1 MKVCMF
7 VYKSFKND
15 ARIEKEAKSLLAA
28 GYSVTVVGV
37 LDKTTKPY
45 EEKDGIRIIRVTQY
59 PIHLR
64 IRRTLRSSWLSFKET
79 VRESSF
85 ADVIKPIW
93 HTLHPQPADDIKLDT
108 ENLQGNDKPIA
119 AAKPSQKIQA
129 QKPDTKT
136 EVNKTLKRRLLPFYK
151 HLLFL
156 DFYDKAFKAIANEP
170 ADIYHA
176 HDLLALPAAY
186 NAAQRHGKKFVYD
199 SHELYLEIN
208 RLEPISQAEKF
219 LWKNIEAF
227 LIRRANAVITVN
239 ESIANELTQRYGVKT
254 PTVIMNTPSQRT
266 DFLSVKDRN
275 LRTALGVSDDYYL
288 LLYSGSR
295 TFNRGLEKA
304 IESLIY
310 LQKCHLVMLGFGS
323 DQYNKKLQTLAQEV
337 GVQSRVSFFGPVPSE
352 EVTTYAASADLG
364 IAPTENVCLNNYY
377 TSPNKLFEYIIAGL
391 PIVASNFP
399 EMKKI
404 IDKFEIG
411 CTFDPSE
418 PKNIA
423 EAVLHMLEDPE
434 KLQRMKQN
442 TAAVSQVYNWENE
455 SKKLLELYRLLK

>member
-1 MKVCMF
+1 MF
-7 VYKSFKND
+7 VYNNFRND
-15 ARIEKEAKSLLAA
+15 ARIEKEARTLLAA
-28 GYSVTVVGV
+28 GCSVTVVGV

-45 EEKDGIRIIRVTQY
+45 EEKSGIQIIRVTLIPLHY
-59 PIHLR
+59 R
-64 IRRTLRSSWLSFKET
+64 IRRALRSSWLSFKET

-85 ADVIKPIW
+85 GDVIKPIW

-108 ENLQGNDKPIA
+108 ENFQENDKSIT
-119 AAKPSQKIQA
+119 AAKPSQEIQA
-129 QKPDTKT
+129 EKADNKI
-136 EVNKTLKRRLLPFYK
+136 EVKRTINRQFLLFYK
-151 HLLFL
+151 HLLLL

-186 NAAQRHGKKFVYD
+186 KAAQRHRKKFVYD
-199 SHELYLEIN
+199 SHELYLERN
-208 RLEPISQAEKF
+208 TLEPINQVEKF
-219 LWKNIEAF
+219 LWRFIEGF
-227 LIRRANAVITVN
+227 LIGKASAVITVS
-239 ESIANELTQRYGVKT
+239 ESIANELAQRYRAKT
-254 PTVIMNTPSQRT
+254 PTLIMNTPSQKR
-266 DFLSVKDRN
+266 DFFKGEDKN
-275 LRTALGVSDDYYL
+275 LRTLLGVSDEYYL

-310 LQKCHLVMLGFGS
+310 LPKCHLVLMGYGTE
-323 DQYNKKLQTLAQEV
+323 QYNKKLQTLAEEV
-337 GVQSRVSFFGPVPSE
+337 GVRSRVSFFGPVPPE
-352 EVTTYAASADLG
+352 EVTAYAASADLG
-364 IAPTENVCLNNYY
+364 IAPIENVCLSYY
-377 TSPNKLFEYIIAGL
+377 YCSPNKLFEYIIAGI
-391 PIVASNFP
+391 PVVASNFP

-404 IDKFEIG
+404 IEKFEIG

-423 EAVLHMLEDPE
+423 EAVLHMLEEPE

-442 TAAVSQVYNWENE
+442 TAAVSKVYNWENE